1 MIFWHSFLIIYMVC
15 FPIQIGSSKA
25 TFSSCLISVTHSWL
39 GMNEGRLHN
48 LLTLGSCVFSMGKHF
63 PFHRFI
69 DSLLHLILIK
79 NFNSNYY
86 TNCYIIYS
94 PLVFL
99 ILRCSVTSF
108 PLISVHG
115 YLKSWDEILFF
126 SIILCFHCHLC
137 HEFG

>member
-1 MIFWHSFLIIYMVC
+1 MVC

-94 PLVFL
+94 PLDLPFNSIYSHFETKYNRLKNKRKNKGVDIFTKVFF
-99 ILRCSVTSF
+99 VTN
-108 PLISVHG
+108 IH
-115 YLKSWDEILFF
+115 
-126 SIILCFHCHLC
+126 
-137 HEFG
+137 